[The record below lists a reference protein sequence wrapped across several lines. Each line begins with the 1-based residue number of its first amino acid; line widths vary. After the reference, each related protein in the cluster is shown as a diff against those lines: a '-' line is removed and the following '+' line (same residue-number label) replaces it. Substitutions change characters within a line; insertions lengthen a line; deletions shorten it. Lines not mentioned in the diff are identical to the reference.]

1 MTVTELLARII
12 GAYPGATTDAMKAFG
27 PVFHARLRR
36 HEGDP
41 LAEAATEVLGSFKP
55 TTRQPFPVPVD
66 FEKHLPDA
74 RLHLPETSGPAIDLA
89 GHHTRKQQLVADW
102 QQRQG
107 DGIAAKRGKLVAASC
122 RYAVS
127 LRADLEAWKPEPIR
141 IKLTAEEIQLA
152 EDRVVSSE
160 RIAAHG
166 AGALR
171 AEDPTMWQTQT
182 DAVREAVRRGES
194 PAKKA
199 RAEVDGAAA
208 ISQSPAMTRRLADL
222 SRARRT
228 GKPVPEHVDEP
239 LGDEHAEE
247 AA

>member
-12 GAYPGATTDAMKAFG
+12 AAYPGATTDAMKTFG

-41 LAEAATEVLGSFKP
+41 LDEAATEVLGSFKP

-66 FEKHLPDA
+66 FEKHLPDG

-89 GHHTRKQQLVADW
+89 GHRQRKHQLVEDW

-107 DGIAAKRGKLVAASC
+107 DGIAAKRGRLVASSC
-122 RYAVS
+122 RHIVTMLAD
-127 LRADLEAWKPEPIR
+127 RAAWRTDPARIR
-141 IKLTAEEIQLA
+141 LTAEDIQIA

-160 RIAAHG
+160 RLAAHG
-166 AGALR
+166 AAALR
-171 AEDPTMWQTQT
+171 SEDPTAWQVQT
-182 DAVREAVRRGES
+182 DEVRAAVRRGES
-194 PAKKA
+194 LASIA
-199 RAEVDGAAA
+199 RAKPEQGALK
-208 ISQSPAMTRRLADL
+208 QSERMTSRLAAL
-222 SRARRT
+222 AQAHRT
-228 GKPVPEHVDEP
+228 GKPAPEHRDVPEGV
-239 LGDEHAEE
+239 

>member
-12 GAYPGATTDAMKAFG
+12 AAYAGATTDAMKTFG
-27 PVFHARLRR
+27 PVFHARLGR
-36 HEGDP
+36 HEGAH

-66 FEKHLPDA
+66 FEKHLPDT

-89 GHHTRKQQLVADW
+89 GHRQRKQQLVEDW
-102 QQRQG
+102 QARQG
-107 DGIAAKRGKLVAASC
+107 DGIAARRGRMVAASC
-122 RYAVS
+122 RYAVA
-127 LRADLEAWKPEPIR
+127 LLADVAAWKPEPGR
-141 IKLTAEEIQLA
+141 IVLTAEQIQLA

-194 PAKKA
+194 LAKMA
-199 RAEVDGAAA
+199 RARVEGPAA

-222 SRARRT
+222 ARARRT

-239 LGDEHAEE
+239 IGDEHAEE